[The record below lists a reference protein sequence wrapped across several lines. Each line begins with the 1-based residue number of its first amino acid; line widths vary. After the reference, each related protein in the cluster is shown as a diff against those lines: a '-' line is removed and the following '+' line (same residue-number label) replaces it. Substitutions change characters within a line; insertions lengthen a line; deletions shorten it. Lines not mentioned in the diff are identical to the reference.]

1 MGRRGN
7 GEGGISRR
15 KDGLYMARYTIETA
29 TGTKRETIY
38 AKTRREAAERLSE
51 ALANRDK
58 GLVFDAGNMTV
69 GEYVTRWLEDSAKG
83 DLAARTYHNYRLQ
96 LRQHI
101 IPSIGRVKLSKL
113 SPANVQALY
122 AAKLRDGL
130 KPSSVRYI
138 HAVLHRALEQAVKW
152 NLIPRNPAR
161 AADPPKIREDEITPL
176 NSEQARRFLDAAAR
190 EKFEAL
196 YVLSLTAGLR
206 MGEALG
212 LRWTDI
218 DLDAQTLRVNR
229 QLQRM
234 RRDGVKSGTLEF
246 SEPKNASRRTIDLS
260 QRALEALSN
269 HRKQQVVEHLKAGS
283 NWQDNGLVFATGKG
297 TALDAQNVVNRGFKP
312 LLRRTD
318 LPDIRWHD
326 LRHTC
331 FTLLLSRG
339 VHPKYVQMLAG
350 HASIQLT
357 LDRYSHWMPS
367 MGKHTANAMDDALAD
382 REDDTAGEEFTV
394 EESTPIGE

>member
-1 MGRRGN
+1 MSRRGN
-7 GEGGISRR
+7 GEGSITKC
-15 KDGLYMARYTIETA
+15 KDGLYMARYTVETA
-29 TGTKRETIY
+29 TGTKRESIY

-51 ALANRDK
+51 ALAERDK
-58 GLVFDAGNMTV
+58 GVVFDAGNITV
-69 GEYVTRWLEDSAKG
+69 GDYVTRWLEDSAKG
-83 DLAARTYHNYRLQ
+83 DLAPRTYHNYRLQ
-96 LRQHI
+96 LRHHI

-176 NSEQARRFLDAAAR
+176 NSKQARKFLDAATG

-212 LRWTDI
+212 LKWTDI

-246 SEPKNASRRTIDLS
+246 SEPKNTSRRTIDLS
-260 QRALEALSN
+260 QRALEALRN
-269 HRKQQVVEHLKAGS
+269 HRKQQVVEQLRAGF

-297 TALDAQNVVNRGFKP
+297 TPLHAQNVVNRGFKP
-312 LLRRTD
+312 LLRRAD

-367 MGKHTANAMDDALAD
+367 MGKHTAIAMDDALAD
-382 REDDTAGEEFTV
+382 REDDTVGEEFTV
-394 EESTPIGE
+394 

>member
-7 GEGGISRR
+7 GEGSITKR
-15 KDGLYMARYTIETA
+15 KDGLYMARYTVETA

-58 GLVFDAGNMTV
+58 GLVFDAGSTTV

-83 DLAARTYHNYRLQ
+83 DLAPRTYHNYRLQ

-122 AAKLRDGL
+122 AAKLSDGL

-161 AADPPKIREDEITPL
+161 AVDPPKLREDEITPL
-176 NSEQARRFLDAAAR
+176 DSEQARKFLGAASGER
-190 EKFEAL
+190 FEAL
-196 YVLSLTAGLR
+196 YVLSLTVGLR

-212 LRWTDI
+212 LKWTDV
-218 DLDAQTLRVNR
+218 DLDAGTLRVNR

-234 RRDGVKSGTLEF
+234 RKEGDKAGKLVFSG
-246 SEPKNASRRTIDLS
+246 PKNASRRTVDLPDRAI
-260 QRALEALSN
+260 RALRA
-269 HRKQQVVEHLKAGS
+269 HRKRQLEEKLKAGALHED
-283 NWQDNGLVFATGKG
+283 QGLVFATGKG
-297 TALDAQNVVNRGFKP
+297 TPLEPQNVVNRDFKP
-312 LLRRTD
+312 LLRRAE

-331 FTLLLSRG
+331 FTLLLPRG
-339 VHPKYVQMLAG
+339 VHPNTSRFSLDMP
-350 HASIQLT
+350 ASSL
-357 LDRYSHWMPS
+357 PS
-367 MGKHTANAMDDALAD
+367 IVTHTGCRVWA
-382 REDDTAGEEFTV
+382 
-394 EESTPIGE
+394 STRQAPWTTPWQKGRMTSKVRN

>member
-7 GEGGISRR
+7 GEGSITKR
-15 KDGLYMARYTIETA
+15 KDGLYMARYTVETA

-51 ALANRDK
+51 ALADRDK
-58 GLVFDAGNMTV
+58 GMVFNAGSTTV

-83 DLAARTYHNYRLQ
+83 NLAPRSYHNYRLQ

-122 AAKLRDGL
+122 AAKLNDGL
-130 KPSSVRYI
+130 KPSSVRSI
-138 HAVLHRALEQAVKW
+138 HAVLHCALEQAVKW

-161 AADPPKIREDEITPL
+161 AVDPPKIREDEITPL
-176 NSEQARRFLDAAAR
+176 DPEQVRKFLYAASG

-196 YVLSLTAGLR
+196 YVLSLTTGLR

-212 LRWTDI
+212 LKWTDI
-218 DLDAQTLRVNR
+218 DLDAETLRVNR

-234 RRDGVKSGTLEF
+234 RKDGNKAGKLEF
-246 SEPKNASRRTIDLS
+246 SEPKNASRRAVDLPARTV
-260 QRALEALSN
+260 RALCA
-269 HRKQQVVEHLKAGS
+269 HRKRQLEEKLGAGALYKD
-283 NWQDNGLVFATGKG
+283 QGLVFATGKG
-297 TALDAQNVVNRGFKP
+297 TPVEAQNVVNRHFKP
-312 LLRRTD
+312 LLRCAG
-318 LPDIRWHD
+318 LPNIRWHD

-331 FTLLLSRG
+331 ATLLLSRG
-339 VHPKYVQMLAG
+339 THPTYVQKLLG
-350 HASIQLT
+350 HASVQLT
-357 LDRYSHWMPS
+357 LDRYSHWMPT
-367 MGKHTANAMDDALAD
+367 MGKHTANAMDEALEVYD
-382 REDDTAGEEFTV
+382 TREEEV
-394 EESTPIGE
+394 V

>member
-269 HRKQQVVEHLKAGS
+269 HRKQQVVEQLKAGS